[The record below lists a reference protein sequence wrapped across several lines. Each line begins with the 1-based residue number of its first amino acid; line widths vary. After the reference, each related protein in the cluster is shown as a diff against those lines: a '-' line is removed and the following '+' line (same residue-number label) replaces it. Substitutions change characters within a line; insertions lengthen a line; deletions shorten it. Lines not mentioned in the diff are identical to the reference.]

1 MCIYMYYLFIFKC
14 ILVTYKCTHIYNMNM
29 YVYVSTTRYQHTRKP
44 PEIRLLLPVRPG
56 ENLALVEQRDDKAR
70 PIHPSDHERG
80 KFVRMPSRS
89 FWLPPVKWNSERAL
103 LRRCHHSWLGY
114 GDYAADVTLHG
125 PCCPNEDWTNST
137 LTERHHWY
145 IPILRTMVLEYLP
158 TFALKI
164 AKM

>member
-1 MCIYMYYLFIFKC
+1 
-14 ILVTYKCTHIYNMNM
+14 MNM
-29 YVYVSTTRYQHTRKP
+29 YVYVSITRYQHTRKP

-80 KFVRMPSRS
+80 KFMRMPSRS

-125 PCCPNEDWTNST
+125 PCCPNEDWKKVPSRKATIDIYPYCEPWCWNMESN
-137 LTERHHWY
+137 
-145 IPILRTMVLEYLP
+145 ICPNKI
-158 TFALKI
+158 TFKCR
-164 AKM
+164 